1 MGCGRIARRGRRTQE
16 REDSKREAVKDRS
29 TFISG
34 LLSHELV
41 GAAARWILGIVFIY
55 MGLNK
60 AVHPVDFL
68 KILREYHIVE
78 SHVVLNLIA
87 AALPWFEVLCGL
99 LLLGGIAVRGSA
111 LLLIGML
118 VPFSV
123 GVINRAM
130 AIQAAHAIPFCAIR
144 FDCGCGAGEVIICHK
159 LLENAFLLLLSILL
173 LVGREHTWCF
183 RRDLIKSR

>member
-1 MGCGRIARRGRRTQE
+1 M
-16 REDSKREAVKDRS
+16 KDRS
-29 TFISG
+29 TFLSG

-87 AALPWFEVLCGL
+87 AALPWFEVLSVPHCHHERNRQYVSDPRVGGL
-99 LLLGGIAVRGSA
+99 PAKRKHLLE
-111 LLLIGML
+111 
-118 VPFSV
+118 
-123 GVINRAM
+123 
-130 AIQAAHAIPFCAIR
+130 QA
-144 FDCGCGAGEVIICHK
+144 GAG
-159 LLENAFLLLLSILL
+159 AAGA
-173 LVGREHTWCF
+173 GRRAE
-183 RRDLIKSR
+183 